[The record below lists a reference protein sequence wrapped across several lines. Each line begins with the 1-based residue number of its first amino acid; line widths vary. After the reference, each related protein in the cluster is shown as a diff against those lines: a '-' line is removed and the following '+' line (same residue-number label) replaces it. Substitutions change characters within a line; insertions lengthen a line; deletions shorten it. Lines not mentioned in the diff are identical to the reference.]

1 VLLVSET
8 LYGRFKIFQVASTGD
23 RT

>member
-8 LYGRFKIFQVASTGD
+8 FYGRFKIFQVKSTGD